1 MTVRERRLPTWAE
14 TGLSSRGEHASGEL
28 LIEDMRLEKRIL
40 QEAGPVV
47 TRPIRERIYPQGSG
61 NRARTDVRLSRKGLH
76 IGGGLLSQLDLSTT
90 RQCHVEWDHADKILY
105 IILAEDGEW
114 LLPLTA
120 SSRLGGTGLV
130 ARLVDCGMKL
140 GRYEARVKGNT
151 IVVPT
156 REGGQRA
163 W

>member
-1 MTVRERRLPTWAE
+1 PTWARS
-14 TGLSSRGEHASGEL
+14 GRAARGGQESGEL
-28 LIEDMRLEKRIL
+28 PMEDMRLEQPIL
-40 QEAGPVV
+40 QEAGPVL

-61 NRARTDVRLSRKGLH
+61 NRGRTDVRLSRKGLH
-76 IGGGLLSQLDLSTT
+76 IGGGLLSQLDLSAT

-105 IILAEDGEW
+105 IIVAEDGPW

-130 ARLVDCGMKL
+130 ARLVDCGMKF
-140 GRYEARVKGNT
+140 GRYEARVGGNT

-156 REGGQRA
+156 SQEVGRA
-163 W
+163 SG

>member
-1 MTVRERRLPTWAE
+1 MTARERRLPTWAE

-28 LIEDMRLEKRIL
+28 LMEDMRLEKRIL
-40 QEAGPVV
+40 QESGPVV
-47 TRPIRERIYPQGSG
+47 TRPIRERIYPRGGG

-76 IGGGLLSQLDLSTT
+76 IGSGLLSQLDLSAT

-105 IILAEDGEW
+105 IIVAEDGPW
-114 LLPLTA
+114 LLPL
-120 SSRLGGTGLV
+120 SVSGRLGGTGLV

-140 GRYEARVKGNT
+140 GRYEARVDGNK

-156 REGGQRA
+156 RQEV
-163 W
+163 